1 MDWKAIGTQLAGIG
15 LPLLG
20 GAVGGPAGALVG
32 KSLAAALGLGQ
43 AATPEQTATA
53 LGTMTGDQLVA
64 IRALEADLAKE
75 QLKADT
81 SLALAQIDLNKTEA
95 QQAGMFKGG
104 WRPATG
110 WICVFGLAY
119 TFVVRPLLPWIV
131 NLSGGQEV
139 QPLPQIDI
147 MELMVLLGGLLGL
160 STQRMN
166 ERIKGKA

>member
-53 LGTMTGDQLVA
+53 LGTMSGDQLVA

-81 SLALAQIDLNKTEA
+81 SLALAQIDLNKTET
-95 QQAGMFKGG
+95 QQAGFFKGG
-104 WRPATG
+104 WRPATS
-110 WICVFGLAY
+110 WICVSGLGY
-119 TFVVRPLLPWIV
+119 TFLLRPLLPWILQAV
-131 NLSGGQEV
+131 GV
-139 QPLPQIDI
+139 QTPPLPPIDS